1 MGYLASSSTI
11 YARAYLTD
19 TGRAYLFNQNNTRFD
34 TSGDDLF
41 LVRKFAISDADTNY
55 QTTLLLETGEV
66 PDVTGKSEGCLK
78 TAADYVQRNL
88 IPYVFENIPT
98 NVDYNTDL
106 PQDASNT
113 DFLLIDAS
121 SLSTTTE
128 TPPPYLLVAVGNTSG
143 SFRQ

>member
-34 TSGDDLF
+34 NDGDDLF
-41 LVRKFAISDADTNY
+41 LVRTFALSDADTNY

-88 IPYVFENIPT
+88 IPYIFENIPT
-98 NVDYNTDL
+98 NVNYNTDL
-106 PQDASNT
+106 PQDAANV
-113 DFLLIDAS
+113 DFLLIDS
-121 SLSTTTE
+121 TSLTTTTE
-128 TPPPYLLVAVGNTSG
+128 TPPAYLIQQHG
-143 SFRQ
+143 Q